1 MKYYKNLSID
11 ESSCTV
17 KKEGQPIHLTTM
29 EYQLFLA
36 LLDHSGHICSRNL
49 LLSSAW
55 HITAP
60 IQTRTVD
67 VYIAKLRKKLD
78 LGQNELKTVTRQGY
92 ALSTQESYR
101 EKHSL

>member
-101 EKHSL
+101 ANHSA